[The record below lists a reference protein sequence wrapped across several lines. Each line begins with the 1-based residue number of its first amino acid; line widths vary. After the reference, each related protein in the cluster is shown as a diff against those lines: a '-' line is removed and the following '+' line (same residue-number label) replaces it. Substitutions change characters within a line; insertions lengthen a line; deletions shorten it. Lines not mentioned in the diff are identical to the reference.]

1 MITEVQHDVVV
12 VRWRRRRRH
21 ERWQSGIKVRLARVT
36 GGVSVVGVEVEV
48 LVAAVG
54 VVPLVQRSGL
64 SRNEDRAG
72 TEPLFQSC
80 PE

>member
-1 MITEVQHDVVV
+1 M
-12 VRWRRRRRH
+12 
-21 ERWQSGIKVRLARVT
+21 
-36 GGVSVVGVEVEV
+36 

-80 PE
+80 PEGQNRTRAKNLTNLLKWLQQKKDPSREKDVNHE